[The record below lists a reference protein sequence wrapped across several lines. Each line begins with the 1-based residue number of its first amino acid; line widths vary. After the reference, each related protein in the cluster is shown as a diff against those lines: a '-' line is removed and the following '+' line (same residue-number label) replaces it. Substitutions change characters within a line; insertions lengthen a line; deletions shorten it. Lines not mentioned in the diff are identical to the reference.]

1 MFSHF
6 LRKVSPFG
14 WRVTAAPTRT
24 VRTGRWRWH
33 LTPDADA
40 VLGPHAPDPDRWL
53 ADGRAEVV
61 KTGPHRT
68 VYRVAL
74 PGGTV
79 YLKHC
84 RIGGLRAWAREVLR
98 PAKARLEFENAL
110 ALRDRGIPAVV
121 PLGWGGPDSR
131 RPGESFLITRS
142 RDGVVPFVQFTDRVM
157 PTLPPDV
164 RDGVRRQLALG
175 LGDCDGGRA
184 DRPDAGRPAAG
195 GAQAGE
201 GPPLVRAAGEPAAA
215 VGRAAVVGRG
225 PLAARPLAADR
236 PPAGRAPP
244 PPVRAAGRGLPA
256 RREGARRGRTAGGRR
271 RARAGRDGIAPRV
284 GSSAGAGAAGDA
296 RPGGLAPRPEG

>member
-84 RIGGLRAWAREVLR
+84 RVGGIRAWAREVLR

-142 RDGVVPFVQFTDRVM
+142 RDGVVPFVQFVDRVM
-157 PTLPPDV
+157 PTLDPDV

-175 LGDCDGGRA
+175 LGRFMARLQHGRAVFEVA
-184 DRPDAGRPAAG
+184 DRP
-195 GAQAGE
+195 GAY
-201 GPPLVRAAGEPAAA
+201 L
-215 VGRAAVVGRG
+215 
-225 PLAARPLAADR
+225 DR
-236 PPAGRAPP
+236 QP
-244 PPVRAAGRGLPA
+244 
-256 RREGARRGRTAGGRR
+256 
-271 RARAGRDGIAPRV
+271 
-284 GSSAGAGAAGDA
+284 
-296 RPGGLAPRPEG
+296 